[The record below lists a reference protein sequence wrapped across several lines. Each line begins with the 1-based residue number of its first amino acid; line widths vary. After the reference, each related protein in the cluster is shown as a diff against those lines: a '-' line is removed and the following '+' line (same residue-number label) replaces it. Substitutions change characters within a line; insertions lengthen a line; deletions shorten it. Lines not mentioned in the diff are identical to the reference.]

1 MAYTP
6 TTWSDGDVI
15 TAEKMNKL
23 EQGVKNEQ
31 VGAPGAAAG
40 FGTPTATVDA
50 NTGVPSVT
58 VTASGAN
65 TAPVMITQSEYMR
78 RMKEMANI
86 QAGMSFYGEM
96 PDMFNLIL
104 NSDHKLIKEV
114 LNEEES
120 ACQAEVAPIQSE
132 MDAVNKQRNEL
143 KDKQKGK
150 KDEDIPTSEKDELND
165 LDKKWDDL
173 KSKKEAIFVGYAS
186 NNKVIRQLIDL
197 ALLQN
202 NMLKG
207 EALNNFVKRSI
218 ELI

>member
-1 MAYTP
+1 MP
-6 TTWSDGDVI
+6 
-15 TAEKMNKL
+15 KMDKVEFNVMTQAL
-23 EQGVKNEQ
+23 GEN
-31 VGAPGAAAG
+31 
-40 FGTPTATVDA
+40 
-50 NTGVPSVT
+50 S
-58 VTASGAN
+58 
-65 TAPVMITQSEYMR
+65 APVMITQSEYMR

-104 NSDHKLIKEV
+104 NSDHKLIKQV
-114 LNEEES
+114 LNEEEN
-120 ACQAEVAPIQSE
+120 ACQAEVAPILSE
-132 MDAVNKQRNEL
+132 MDNVNKQRNEL
-143 KDKQKGK
+143 KDKQKDK
-150 KDEDIPTSEKDELND
+150 KEEDIPTAEKDELND

-173 KSKKEAIFVGYAS
+173 KSKKEAIFIGYAS

-202 NMLKG
+202 NMLRG

>member
-65 TAPVMITQSEYMR
+65 TAKVFNFAFKNLKGAKGDPGATYTLPA
-78 RMKEMANI
+78 ANKTTLGGVK
-86 QAGMSFYGEM
+86 QAACVNEAAGE
-96 PDMFNLIL
+96 NVT
-104 NSDHKLIKEV
+104 K
-114 LNEEES
+114 
-120 ACQAEVAPIQSE
+120 AEF
-132 MDAVNKQRNEL
+132 K
-143 KDKQKGK
+143 
-150 KDEDIPTSEKDELND
+150 
-165 LDKKWDDL
+165 
-173 KSKKEAIFVGYAS
+173 
-186 NNKVIRQLIDL
+186 
-197 ALLQN
+197 ALLDA
-202 NMLKG
+202 LKAAG
-207 EALNNFVKRSI
+207 IMATS
-218 ELI
+218 

>member
-65 TAPVMITQSEYMR
+65 TAKVFNFAFKNLKGAKGDPGATYTLPNANKTTFGGVKQSTLVPE
-78 RMKEMANI
+78 A
-86 QAGMSFYGEM
+86 AGE
-96 PDMFNLIL
+96 NVT
-104 NSDHKLIKEV
+104 K
-114 LNEEES
+114 
-120 ACQAEVAPIQSE
+120 AEF
-132 MDAVNKQRNEL
+132 K
-143 KDKQKGK
+143 
-150 KDEDIPTSEKDELND
+150 
-165 LDKKWDDL
+165 
-173 KSKKEAIFVGYAS
+173 
-186 NNKVIRQLIDL
+186 
-197 ALLQN
+197 ALLDA
-202 NMLKG
+202 LKAAG
-207 EALNNFVKRSI
+207 IMATS
-218 ELI
+218 

>member
-65 TAPVMITQSEYMR
+65 TAKVFNFAFKNLKGAKGDPGATYTLPSANKTTFGGVKQSTLVPE
-78 RMKEMANI
+78 A
-86 QAGMSFYGEM
+86 AGE
-96 PDMFNLIL
+96 NVT
-104 NSDHKLIKEV
+104 K
-114 LNEEES
+114 
-120 ACQAEVAPIQSE
+120 AEF
-132 MDAVNKQRNEL
+132 K
-143 KDKQKGK
+143 
-150 KDEDIPTSEKDELND
+150 
-165 LDKKWDDL
+165 
-173 KSKKEAIFVGYAS
+173 
-186 NNKVIRQLIDL
+186 
-197 ALLQN
+197 ALLDA
-202 NMLKG
+202 LKAAG
-207 EALNNFVKRSI
+207 IMATS
-218 ELI
+218 